1 MAEEKKAKVK
11 RPTALKRDMQSLKR
25 QLDNRILKA
34 RIRTA
39 ANKLEKE
46 GSAENYR
53 SLQALLDKSTKKGF
67 FKLNKVSRL
76 KAKFAA
82 KNPS

>member
-11 RPTALKRDMQSLKR
+11 RPSALKRDIQSLKR
-25 QLDNRILKA
+25 QLENRVLKA

-46 GSAENYR
+46 GSEEHFR
-53 SLQALLDKSTKKGF
+53 SLQALLDKSAKKGF
-67 FKLNKVSRL
+67 FKKNKVSRL
-76 KAKFAA
+76 KARFASKA
-82 KNPS
+82 R